1 MKKIITFLFFVFPLF
16 SQALEIETSQRTLPA
31 TSTAPQWIP
40 IQFSTP
46 FSDIPVVIV
55 SPGPSPGG
63 EPFTIRIKDVTTTG
77 FLAQT
82 VEPTGPNGPNHMTV
96 TITYMA
102 VQKGV
107 HGLPDGSFIVAETV
121 DTTAQQFGLN
131 FPSPGSWDQVEFD
144 IIYNSSPAVVAQ
156 IQTMNNEQNSIPT
169 QHSVPFLTT
178 AIDNVTNTGFQFS
191 LERSEAIPGDIVQP
205 ETVGWVSITGD
216 AWGTLIDINGNEVLW
231 ETLVVPA
238 QPGQGGMGFDQD
250 CKVANLLAPH
260 QNVTPAVISMN
271 SRFGQDGGWAAICN
285 IGTNFVSFKIN
296 EDWYLDRERE
306 HDQETVSVIVFG
318 SGIIDLDLD
327 DDDDGIDDL
336 VEIQI
341 GTDPNNPDTDGD
353 GLCDGTID
361 VIDVCTAGDDALSGE
376 DSDGDGVINALEQ
389 DSDNDGVLDI
399 FDVCQGYDDAF
410 DIDSDGAPDGCYAI
424 DDRPVDASIP
434 DMEIDLSIPDME
446 IDAEID
452 LAIPDMEID
461 AEIDLAIPDMSID
474 MEVDAEI
481 VDMSIDQQIIDA
493 AILDLSIDMKVD
505 QQIVD
510 LFVPDLELDVEI
522 IDAIILDN
530 QIPDTFS
537 PPRDVEVPAIDSGLP
552 GEFTGGWGCNQNS
565 HSAPIYILILPL
577 VLLLNRRFSVVLLL
591 LLMSSVIFAEV
602 PKYQTFRITHGDK
615 FLTMDSPSNEVALMK
630 LTTSY
635 AWAPL
640 AYQVP
645 NIEDEILVEH
655 LFQQEIMAQW
665 NADYL
670 FLGADA
676 AAQQILGQE
685 SELVLPRAS
694 IGLSYEDGF
703 GATIR
708 QGVIFEE
715 NKKLEAEATLGY
727 YGEVFGVAT
736 GLRVEDYTRE
746 MTRELTAAIY
756 YGSEDAR
763 MIVEWTRMDYDIYS
777 PSEALVGVRM
787 EMGPVVI
794 QPAISVGIANDP
806 GTPKLRGLFSV
817 TYQSEKNKKSPTVE
831 PPIVAEEKKEE
842 VEQEV
847 KENSKKETKVASSVF
862 KSLNKIAELM
872 KTSETMTIS
881 IQVNA
886 PKEQNKEYV
895 ERVIEQIREYLVR
908 MGVQKER
915 MEFINK
921 GNTGISAIDITIVTL

>member
-1 MKKIITFLFFVFPLF
+1 MKKIIVLLLFLFPFF

-82 VEPTGPNGPNHMTV
+82 VEPSGPNGPNHMTV

-107 HGLPDGSFIVAETV
+107 HGLPDGSFIIAETI

-131 FPSPGSWDQVEFD
+131 FPYPGSWDQVEFD
-144 IIYNSSPAVVAQ
+144 IVYNNTPAVVAQ

-191 LERSEAIPGDIVQP
+191 LERSEAIPGDVVQP

-260 QNVTPAVISMN
+260 QNVTPAVTSMN
-271 SRFGQDGGWAAICN
+271 SRFGQDGGWAAICD
-285 IGTNFVSFKIN
+285 ISTNFVSFKIN
-296 EDWYLDRERE
+296 EDWYYDRERD

-336 VEIQI
+336 VELQI
-341 GTDPNNPDTDGD
+341 GTDPNNPDTDND

-361 VIDVCTAGDDALSGE
+361 VPNVCLGGDDALSGTDT
-376 DSDGDGVINALEQ
+376 DSDGVIDALEQ
-389 DSDNDGVLDI
+389 DSDNDGILDT
-399 FDVCQGYDDAF
+399 FDICQGHNDNF
-410 DIDSDGAPDGCYAI
+410 DLDFDGVPDGCDPV
-424 DDRPVDASIP
+424 DDRPVD
-434 DMEIDLSIPDME
+434 M
-446 IDAEID
+446 
-452 LAIPDMEID
+452 AIP
-461 AEIDLAIPDMSID
+461 D

-481 VDMSIDQQIIDA
+481 DVAIPDMEVDAEIDAAIPDVAIDMEIDQQITDLAIPDLQIIDLA
-493 AILDLSIDMKVD
+493 VLDLSLDVQVD
-505 QQIVD
+505 QQVID
-510 LFVPDLELDVEI
+510 LSVPDLKLDIEV
-522 IDAIILDN
+522 IDVVIKDK
-530 QIPDTFS
+530 QIVDITPPAPDA
-537 PPRDVEVPAIDSGLP
+537 EVIPIDTGLP
-552 GEFTGGWGCNQNS
+552 GEFVGGWGCNQNNS
-565 HSAPIYILILPL
+565 SSPIYILLLPFMFFIRKRAL
-577 VLLLNRRFSVVLLL
+577 IVLFLLFVSGMVL
-591 LLMSSVIFAEV
+591 AEV
-602 PKYQTFRITHGDK
+602 PKHQTFRITYGDK
-615 FLTMDSPSNEVALMK
+615 FLTMDSPSNDEAILK

-635 AWAPL
+635 AWASLVYRAPD
-640 AYQVP
+640 
-645 NIEDEILVEH
+645 IEDEVLVEH
-655 LFQQEIMAQW
+655 LFQQELLAQW
-665 NADYL
+665 NINY
-670 FLGADA
+670 FFFGADA
-676 AAQQILGQE
+676 AAQEILGQGF
-685 SELVLPRAS
+685 ELILPRTS
-694 IGLSYEDGF
+694 IGISYEDGF

-708 QGVIFEE
+708 QGIIFEE
-715 NKKLEAEATLGY
+715 FKKLDTEVTIGY
-727 YGEVFGVAT
+727 YGSKFGIAT
-736 GLRVEDYTRE
+736 GLRIEDYTRE
-746 MTRELTAAIY
+746 MVKELTTALY
-756 YGSEDAR
+756 YGPESLR
-763 MIVEWTRMDYDIYS
+763 IVVEWMRMEYSIYS
-777 PSEALVGVRM
+777 PSEALMGVRIEKGPFVLQPALSVGVTN
-787 EMGPVVI
+787 E
-794 QPAISVGIANDP
+794 P
-806 GTPKLRGLFSV
+806 GTPKLRGLLSI
-817 TYQSEKNKKSPTVE
+817 TYQIEEEKTAPTVE
-831 PPIVAEEKKEE
+831 PPVVEKIKEEPKPKVVEKPKKEI
-842 VEQEV
+842 
-847 KENSKKETKVASSVF
+847 KVPPSVF

-872 KTSETMTIS
+872 GSSETMTIK
-881 IQVNA
+881 IEVNA
-886 PKEQNKEYV
+886 PKEKNKEYA
-895 ERVIEQIREYLVR
+895 ERVIEQVKEYLVR
-908 MGVQKER
+908 IGIQKER